1 MNIDRELGQKLK
13 EGIRKNE
20 PMSRHTSWQVGGP
33 ADYYLCPA
41 DLSELVEIV
50 RFSNKYNLPL
60 YVFGNGTNL
69 LVLDGG
75 IRGLVVN
82 IGSSF
87 SYVNCEQNGLTAG
100 AGTPMTYLARTA
112 AEQGLVGLEFAVGI
126 PGSLGGAVIMN
137 AGSFGGY
144 IGEKVR
150 AVKLISPGAELITM
164 ERNELSFSYRTSNLP
179 GKGVI
184 FEIVL
189 DLKPGD
195 SVESMKLMDYFLSER
210 SLRHPDLPSAG
221 SVFRNIPDQ
230 PAGKIIE
237 EIGCKGMRIGGAE
250 VSCKHA
256 NFIVNTGTATAADIL
271 SLIEAVRQKVKDEYN
286 LDLQPEV
293 KIVGEER

>member
-1 MNIDRELGQKLK
+1 MNIDQELGQKLK

-33 ADYYLCPA
+33 ADYYLYPA

-50 RFSNKYNLPL
+50 RFSNKFNLPL

-87 SYVNCEQNGLTAG
+87 SYINCEQNGLAAG

-150 AVKLISPGAELITM
+150 SVKLVSPGAELITM
-164 ERNELSFSYRTSNLP
+164 ERSELSFSYRTSNLP
-179 GKGVI
+179 DKGVI

-195 SVESMKLMDYFLSER
+195 SAESIKLMEYFLSER
-210 SLRHPDLPSAG
+210 SRRHPDLPSAG

-256 NFIVNTGTATAADIL
+256 NFIVNTGNATAADIL
-271 SLIEAVRQKVKDEYN
+271 SLIEAVRRKVKAEYN